1 MSIQVRLAIE
11 VHPITFDH
19 PMLSVKA
26 VEHSLYVGFPVEVEG
41 GFGQYQMVIVVAS
54 LDD

>member
-1 MSIQVRLAIE
+1 LIRTYLE
-11 VHPITFDH
+11 VHPVAFDH

-41 GFGQYQMVIVVAS
+41 GFGQYQMAIVVAS